1 MEGRGEE
8 DQMSRGSITIEK
20 RKYEKL
26 RIEEAEEKRNPMSR
40 GCRRFEEE
48 RWPKRGSDPY

>member
-1 MEGRGEE
+1 
-8 DQMSRGSITIEK
+8 MSRGSITIEK

-40 GCRRFEEE
+40 GCRGFEEE